1 MTKINKFFSIFNQY
15 ILFSVSQPEI
25 SRLQLKNAQLEA
37 TLLAREQELT
47 QMDIKYRKY
56 AEKAKEV
63 IKSLE
68 KNPDLHDSNDIIL
81 TSSPIRP
88 TMTPVEERLMTTAYY
103 K

>member
-1 MTKINKFFSIFNQY
+1 MFPLFFSMNCYFLFY
-15 ILFSVSQPEI
+15 FFSVSQ
-25 SRLQLKNAQLEA
+25 SDVGRLQLRNAHLEA

-47 QMDIKYRKY
+47 QMDMKYRKY